1 MAQILSENEVI
12 IVIINI
18 SNYGVNHQTPRILYD
33 GPHVVI
39 GIIHIYTS
47 KRRAAHIPVPIHK

>member
-1 MAQILSENEVI
+1 MAQILTENEVI

-33 GPHVVI
+33 GPHVGIVI
-39 GIIHIYTS
+39 IYTYTS
-47 KRRAAHIPVPIHK
+47 KCRAAHIPVPIHK